1 MSTGKSTSDKY
12 TAQVTERIEEVR
24 RHLGISKLAFC
35 ERIGFS
41 YSNYSQITG
50 TRGSKPNVELVH
62 DVIRHTGVNPMWLL
76 TGEGAMYADESAAEA
91 ATRRRLPQIMQQLD
105 QRYVLLPLYGIQG
118 SAGTGRLVEGEEVE
132 DHLAFK
138 REWITRELRA
148 RPEQLLLIYVHGE
161 SMVPT
166 LNPGD
171 VILMER
177 YDQSRVSDGIYAI
190 RMGNAL
196 LVKRLQF
203 LPNGEMLV
211 TSDNPAYKP
220 FQVKLHDGSED
231 IQIIGRVVWAGRR
244 F

>member
-1 MSTGKSTSDKY
+1 MSSEKSTSDKY
-12 TAQVTERIEEVR
+12 TSQVTERIEEVR

-76 TGEGAMYADESAAEA
+76 TGEGAMYADESAAETA
-91 ATRRRLPQIMQQLD
+91 ARRRLPQIMHQLD
-105 QRYVLLPLYGIQG
+105 QRYVLLPLYGVQG
-118 SAGTGRLVEGEEVE
+118 SAGTGRLVETEEVE

-177 YDQSRVSDGIYAI
+177 YDQNRVSDGIYAI

-203 LPNGEMLV
+203 LPNGELLV